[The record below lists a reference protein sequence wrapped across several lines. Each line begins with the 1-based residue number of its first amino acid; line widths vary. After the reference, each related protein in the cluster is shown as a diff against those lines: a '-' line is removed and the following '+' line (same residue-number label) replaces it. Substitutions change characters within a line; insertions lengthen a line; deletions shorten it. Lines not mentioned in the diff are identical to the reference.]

1 MAKLLDECGF
11 SIRKNLNPKEM
22 TEQYFSRH
30 NELNPGHPMAAPN
43 GVNYILADR
52 DKSIQS
58 MV

>member
-1 MAKLLDECGF
+1 
-11 SIRKNLNPKEM
+11 M

-30 NELNPGHPMAAPN
+30 NELNPGHPMVAPK

>member
-1 MAKLLDECGF
+1 
-11 SIRKNLNPKEM
+11 M

-30 NELNPGHPMAAPN
+30 NELNPGHPMAAPK

-52 DKSIQS
+52 DKSIQF